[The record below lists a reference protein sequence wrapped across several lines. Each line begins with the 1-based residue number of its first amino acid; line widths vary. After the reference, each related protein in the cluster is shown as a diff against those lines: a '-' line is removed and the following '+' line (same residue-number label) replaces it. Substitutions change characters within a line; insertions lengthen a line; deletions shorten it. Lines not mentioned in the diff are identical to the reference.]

1 MKDRKPPCQKT
12 SYKKVGFDL
21 KLLIIDQIQNGQISI
36 NHASEKYQVSRSS
49 IDYWLKKYSTLEQKK
64 LGMSKKDEIKKLK
77 ERIEELEFVKD
88 FQQDIIADMELITG
102 VDMSKKS
109 LPKTLAD
116 EIEKKKQDRLKEN
129 GWSNVLGSVNRLSTS
144 AWNLTRPKLTMTGS

>member
-1 MKDRKPPCQKT
+1 METHKKQPCRKKN
-12 SYKKVGFDL
+12 YNKVGFEL
-21 KLLIIDQIQNGQISI
+21 KLFIIDQIQNGRISI
-36 NHASEKYQVSRSS
+36 NYAAKKYNISKSS

-64 LGMSKKDEIKKLK
+64 LGMSKQDEIKKLK

-102 VDMSKKS
+102 VDLSKKS

-116 EIEKKKQDRLKEN
+116 EIQKKKQNRLKEN
-129 GWSNVLGSVNRLSTS
+129 G
-144 AWNLTRPKLTMTGS
+144 

>member
-1 MKDRKPPCQKT
+1 MKEQKVPCRKK
-12 SYKKVGFDL
+12 SYEKVGFDL
-21 KLLIIDQIQNGQISI
+21 KLLIIDQVQNGRISV
-36 NHASEKYQVSRSS
+36 NYAAKKHNVSRSS

-77 ERIEELEFVKD
+77 ERIKELEFVKD

-102 VDMSKKS
+102 VDLSKKS

-116 EIEKKKQDRLKEN
+116 EIQKKKQDRLKEN
-129 GWSNVLGSVNRLSTS
+129 G
-144 AWNLTRPKLTMTGS
+144 

>member
-1 MKDRKPPCQKT
+1 MKENKPPCRKSTYQ
-12 SYKKVGFDL
+12 KVGFEL
-21 KLLIIDQIQNGQISI
+21 RLLIIDQISNGQISV
-36 NHASEKYQVSRSS
+36 NHAAKKYHVSRSS
-49 IDYWLKKYSTLEQKK
+49 IQYWIKKYSTLEQRKRA
-64 LGMSKKDEIKKLK
+64 MSKRDEIKKLK

-116 EIEKKKQDRLKEN
+116 EIEKKKQDRLREN
-129 GWSNVLGSVNRLSTS
+129 G
-144 AWNLTRPKLTMTGS
+144 

>member
-1 MKDRKPPCQKT
+1 MKDNKQPCRKT

-21 KLLIIDQIQNGQISI
+21 KLLIIDQIQNGRISV
-36 NHASEKYQVSRSS
+36 NHASEKYQVSRAS

-116 EIEKKKQDRLKEN
+116 EIEKKKQDRIKEN
-129 GWSNVLGSVNRLSTS
+129 G
-144 AWNLTRPKLTMTGS
+144 

>member
-1 MKDRKPPCQKT
+1 MKEQKVPCRKKT
-12 SYKKVGFDL
+12 YEKVGFDL
-21 KLLIIDQIQNGQISI
+21 KLLIIDQIQNGRISI
-36 NHASEKYQVSRSS
+36 NYAAKKYNISRSS

-88 FQQDIIADMELITG
+88 FQQDVIADMELITG
-102 VDMSKKS
+102 VDLSKKS

-116 EIEKKKQDRLKEN
+116 EIQKKKQNRLKEN
-129 GWSNVLGSVNRLSTS
+129 G
-144 AWNLTRPKLTMTGS
+144 

>member
-1 MKDRKPPCQKT
+1 MKEQKPPCRKIT
-12 SYKKVGFDL
+12 YEKVGFDL
-21 KLLIIDQIQNGQISI
+21 KLLIIDQIQNGRISV
-36 NHASEKYQVSRSS
+36 NYAAKKHNVPKSS

-64 LGMSKKDEIKKLK
+64 LGMSKQDEIKKLK

-102 VDMSKKS
+102 VDLSKKS

-116 EIEKKKQDRLKEN
+116 EIQKKKQNRLKEN
-129 GWSNVLGSVNRLSTS
+129 G
-144 AWNLTRPKLTMTGS
+144 